1 MIMSLEEK
9 KQEVIEDFSVY
20 DEWLDK
26 YEYLIELGKTLE
38 AYPEEEKT
46 EDKLIKGC
54 QSRVW
59 LDYEL
64 KDGKLYFRA
73 DSDAII
79 TKGIISLLLSVYSG
93 RTPSEIAA
101 DDFDFVEKIG
111 LKENLSPTR
120 ANGLVSMIDTIKW
133 IANDAAAKEQM
144 AGQAGHDENTQAG
157 HDENTQAGHD
167 ENTQAGHDGAVIP
180 GSTGNPSKDVLSA
193 EDVAA
198 LQPLYADVILALKQ
212 VYDPEIPVNIYD
224 LGLIYELNIDKDR
237 KVSIVMTFTAPNCPM
252 ADEVMHEVEDCVK
265 RVPGVTG
272 CSIELTFE
280 PVWDRSML
288 SEEARV
294 DLGLDYEE
302 DDYGKLS

>member
-1 MIMSLEEK
+1 MSLEEK
-9 KQEVIEDFSVY
+9 KQQVVEEFSMY

-26 YEYLIELGKTLE
+26 YEYLIELGKSLD

-59 LDYEL
+59 LDCEL
-64 KDGKLYFRA
+64 KDGKLWFRA

-79 TKGIISLLLSVYSG
+79 TKGIISLLISVYSG
-93 RTPSEIAA
+93 RTPEEIAA
-101 DDFDFVEKIG
+101 DDFGFVGEIG
-111 LKENLSPTR
+111 LRENLSPTR
-120 ANGLVSMIDTIKW
+120 ANGLVSMIETIK
-133 IANDAAAKEQM
+133 AKAKEM
-144 AGQAGHDENTQAG
+144 ADQVGHDVIDLDA
-157 HDENTQAGHD
+157 
-167 ENTQAGHDGAVIP
+167 AVIP
-180 GSTGNPSKDVLSA
+180 SEAPSVIPSEAKESSVLTA

-237 KVSIVMTFTAPNCPM
+237 KVSILMTFTAPNCPM
-252 ADEVMHEVEDCVK
+252 ADEVMHEVEESVK

-272 CSIELTFE
+272 CTIELTFE

-294 DLGLDYEE
+294 ELGLDYEE
-302 DDYGKLS
+302 DDYGKLNES

>member
-1 MIMSLEEK
+1 MTLEEK
-9 KQEVIEDFSVY
+9 KQAVIEEFSMY

-26 YEYLIELGKTLE
+26 YEYLIELGKALE
-38 AYPEEEKT
+38 AYPEEKKT
-46 EDKLIKGC
+46 EEKLIKGC

-64 KDGKLYFRA
+64 KDGKLFFRA

-79 TKGIISLLLSVYSG
+79 TKGIISLLISVYSG
-93 RTPSEIAA
+93 RTPAEIAA
-101 DDFDFVEKIG
+101 DDFGFIDRIG

-120 ANGLVSMIDTIKW
+120 ANGLVSMIETIK
-133 IANDAAAKEQM
+133 NAAKEM
-144 AGQAGHDENTQAG
+144 AGKEEIAGQAGNDEKGEAG
-157 HDENTQAGHD
+157 HDD
-167 ENTQAGHDGAVIP
+167 VVIP
-180 GSTGNPSKDVLSA
+180 GSTGNLSENVLTA

-252 ADEVMHEVEDCVK
+252 ADEVMHEVEESVK